1 VSAQQH
7 GDEAAGR
14 IKGFLAAHD
23 RLVPGVTRDFV
34 SACTPTGQ
42 SHPDGPVLTRSDL
55 HEVLRQLDDAKSA
68 AELWEDTAMK
78 LKNRIVGDSI
88 HTERWHVIAAE
99 LRNLTAR
106 VEGYEAT
113 GSLRHDEDT
122 EPDLSNEPLGE
133 IDV

>member
-1 VSAQQH
+1 MNAQQH
-7 GDEAAGR
+7 GSGAAERVAAYLDAFPDEIIR
-14 IKGFLAAHD
+14 
-23 RLVPGVTRDFV
+23 VWRDDEDNPIWLRR
-34 SACTPTGQ
+34 A
-42 SHPDGPVLTRSDL
+42 DL
-55 HEVLRQLDDAKSA
+55 CEVLRELGDAKNA

-113 GSLRHDEDT
+113 GSLRYDEDT
-122 EPDLSNEPLGE
+122 EPDLSNVPLGE

>member
-1 VSAQQH
+1 VNAQQH
-7 GDEAAGR
+7 GSGAAVRRVHDGIAYASADPSGPDSRTALIEAIHHGKFTVA
-14 IKGFLAAHD
+14 
-23 RLVPGVTRDFV
+23 
-34 SACTPTGQ
+34 
-42 SHPDGPVLTRSDL
+42 DL
-55 HEVLRQLDDAKSA
+55 HEVLRELDDAKSA